1 VVDRRRVLVATL
13 NPGKLREVR
22 GVLAD
27 LPIELAG
34 LDEHSDWPHA
44 VEDGETFEENAVIK
58 ARHYAALSGT
68 YVLADDS
75 GLEVD
80 ALGGAPGVHS
90 SRYAGSER
98 NAQANN
104 AKLVAALAGV
114 PAERRAAR
122 FHCVVALAFGSEI
135 LATASGTFEGRIVD
149 QPAGNKGFGYD
160 PHFFVPEYAM
170 TAAQLPPETKN
181 RISHRGQAL
190 QSIRPVIE
198 RLLGAA

>member
-104 AKLVAALAGV
+104 AKLVAALAG
-114 PAERRAAR
+114 AR
-122 FHCVVALAFGSEI
+122 FRCVVALAFGVEI

-149 QPAGNKGFGYD
+149 MPAGDHGFGYD
-160 PHFFVPEYAM
+160 PHFFVPDYAM

-190 QSIRPVIE
+190 RSIRPAIE
-198 RLLGAA
+198 RVLAGA

>member
-114 PAERRAAR
+114 PAENRTAR
-122 FHCVVALAFGSEI
+122 FRCVVALAFGVEI

-149 QPAGNKGFGYD
+149 MPAGDHGFGYD
-160 PHFFVPEYAM
+160 PHFFVPDYAM

-190 QSIRPVIE
+190 RSIRPAIE
-198 RLLGAA
+198 RVLAGA